1 MYFDI
6 FVIFMI
12 VLLIFLIGLEVN
24 NYVFDKNHTYPMELS
39 ENETFEDYE
48 SKIADLK
55 KFPSKLKPTYENQ
68 YSIINN
74 RINVNKINKIDEKAF
89 VFYENDI
96 CKDFNVDNENSTLDS
111 ITRELSCKEMNDYLN
126 DTVKVKYHENI
137 PTKTIVEFSKIPVEK
152 WGKEKIILTN
162 IKYKIKQSQLK
173 NEANN
178 NDNDNDNDNDSIDNY
193 VNLNQKIK
201 YINVV
206 INKFIKLMN
215 ENFESSKYFKKYNKY
230 HPFESYK
237 LTSYKILKYFMYE
250 QEKLNS
256 DKEKVKLKYQRGVIK
271 INLHRL
277 YKMNDF
283 TILFDIFFIPRDNF
297 DQIFK
302 EESDFK
308 DAYHFYIKTVRVIG
322 NPVRHFSRFLEE
334 DDTDYIQTEFKIIT
348 EDMYK
353 DLKTIKNLSTNKK
366 LTNTE
371 TQYKKLFEEIMVIN
385 QNKTFNSIIFR
396 ELLFKMQKIAKPRE
410 SVSNE
415 NKSEI
420 EIIYEKLIEKFI
432 LHCKDL
438 LNSRK
443 ILKKD
448 LDQDIS
454 FSESQ
459 LQGQTI
465 FTNDINDLIK
475 DYKTTPDYEIKK
487 LNSLNPKYRCY
498 DPRFTDKV
506 LDAYTTRTSCISYH
520 DDIGVNGV
528 YDKKCEKD
536 EDCPFFRSNTNYPND
551 FGGCNEGI
559 CEVPVGLG
567 VIGGTK
573 VNNIGK
579 PLCHNCD
586 LVKDNE
592 NLTFLEDGKCCHLQF
607 NNPDFDSADFM
618 FKNDKKIR
626 FKHRSFLE
634 DKGLKP

>member
-1 MYFDI
+1 
-6 FVIFMI
+6 MI
-12 VLLIFLIGLEVN
+12 VLLIFLIGLELN
-24 NYVFDKNHTYPMELS
+24 NYVFDKNYTYPMEVPSNLQ
-39 ENETFEDYE
+39 NNNNNNNDTFEDYD
-48 SKIADLK
+48 SKIAELK

-68 YSIINN
+68 YSIIDN
-74 RINVNKINKIDEKAF
+74 RVSVNKINKIDDKSF

-96 CKDFNVDNENSTLDS
+96 CRDFNVDNENSNLHS
-111 ITRELSCKEMNDYLN
+111 ITRELSCEEMNDYLN
-126 DTVKVKYHENI
+126 NNVIEEYHKNI
-137 PTKTIVEFSKIPVEK
+137 TSNRLNEFSNIPVEK
-152 WGKEKIILTN
+152 WGKEKIILTTTKYE
-162 IKYKIKQSQLK
+162 IKKLELQ
-173 NEANN
+173 NENNNNNNN
-178 NDNDNDNDNDSIDNY
+178 NDDDTIDNY
-193 VNLNQKIK
+193 VNLSQKIN

-206 INKFIKLMN
+206 INKFIQLMN
-215 ENFESSKYFKKYNKY
+215 KNFESSNYFKKYNKY

-237 LTSYKILKYFMYE
+237 LTSYKILKYFTYE
-250 QEKLNS
+250 EEKTNS
-256 DKEKVKLKYQRGVIK
+256 NDEKIMLKYQRGIIK

-297 DQIFK
+297 EEIFK

-308 DAYHFYIKTVRVIG
+308 DAYYFYIKTVRVIG
-322 NPVRHFSRFLEE
+322 NPIRHFSRFLEE

-348 EDMYK
+348 EDIYQ
-353 DLKTIKNLSTNKK
+353 DLKTIKKLSTNKN

-371 TQYKKLFEEIMVIN
+371 EQYKKLFEEIMIIN

-410 SVSNE
+410 SVLDVD
-415 NKSEI
+415 KSEI
-420 EIIYEKLIEKFI
+420 EIIYEKMIEKFI
-432 LHCKDL
+432 MHCKDL
-438 LNSRK
+438 LNKRK
-443 ILKKD
+443 VLKKD

-459 LQGQTI
+459 LEGQI
-465 FTNDINDLIK
+465 ILTNDINDLIS
-475 DYKTTPDYEIKK
+475 DYENTPDYKIKK

-520 DDIGVNGV
+520 DDIGVNGI

-559 CEVPVGLG
+559 CEVPVGLS

-573 VNNIGK
+573 VSNIGK

-586 LVKDNE
+586 AVRDNE

-607 NNPDFDSADFM
+607 NNPDFNSADFM
-618 FKNDKKIR
+618 FENDKKLR
-626 FKHRSFLE
+626 FKHRTFLE